1 MNFLKRLFGSGS
13 NGAKQP
19 NIPFGRYSDT
29 YKTPQQYD
37 AWDASLEAFEKK
49 EYLKSYRLFFSYL
62 RDEQVDNVLVEEV
75 DGQIK
80 FELLQG
86 SKKIT
91 GYADHKKVTVAAKVV
106 KTDDLNI
113 GFMRR
118 LMEENYK
125 MEYGRF
131 ALDKEEDIAIVFNT
145 YVLDGSPYKLYY
157 ALKEVATK
165 ADKMDDLLIEE
176 FDVLHQTDESLLR
189 AISDSEKEA
198 KYTFIQT
205 NIEAVLKEIDT
216 GKIQQEK
223 YPGAIAYLLLNL
235 GYKIDF
241 LTIPEGH
248 LMETLE
254 RIHRLFFSKDG
265 KNSIQKNGILYK
277 EYKKLLKRSKADYF
291 KEMYR
296 VKNTFGITKPATH
309 DRLVSFIDGELHNMD
324 WYRDNGHHAIAMA
337 IPGYIVGYCLFQFA
351 IPKPDKEFG
360 LLYYKVT
367 EPSYFKSIG
376 FHYDFVE
383 DNGTLNKRAIRSAIR
398 DIADTN
404 RVQYPKLN
412 PDTSELDYSSLVGFA
427 KSFLLMI
434 RNLDLTKAS

>member
-1 MNFLKRLFGSGS
+1 MEFFRRLFNSGS
-13 NGAKQP
+13 NRVKQP

-29 YKTPQQYD
+29 YKTVEQYN

-49 EYLKSYRLFFSYL
+49 EYLTAYRLFFSYL
-62 RDEQVDNVLVEEV
+62 SDKDVKNVQIEEV
-75 DGQIK
+75 DNQIN
-80 FELLQG
+80 FELQQG
-86 SKKIT
+86 SKKIA
-91 GYADHKKVTVAAKVV
+91 GYADKKKVMVAAKVV

-131 ALDKEEDIAIVFNT
+131 ALDEDNDIAIVFNT
-145 YVLDGSPYKLYY
+145 SVLDGSPYKLYY
-157 ALKEVATK
+157 ALKEVSTK

-176 FDVLHQTDESLLR
+176 FEVLHQTDESLLQEIQI
-189 AISDSEKEA
+189 AEKEV
-198 KYTFIQT
+198 KYAFIT
-205 NIEAVLKEIDT
+205 KNIEAVLNEIDT

-241 LTIPEGH
+241 LTLPEGH

-254 RIHRLFFSKDG
+254 RIHRLYFSKDG
-265 KNSIQKNGILYK
+265 KNSIQKNSTLYK
-277 EYKKLLKRSKADYF
+277 EYKKLLNRSKEDYF

-324 WYRDNGHHAIAMA
+324 WYRDNGHPAIAMA
-337 IPGYIVGYCLFQFA
+337 IPGYIIGYCMFQFA
-351 IPKPDKEFG
+351 VPKPDKAFG
-360 LLYYKVT
+360 KLYYKVT
-367 EPSYFKSIG
+367 EYDYFKALG
-376 FHYDFVE
+376 FQNDLVSSTG
-383 DNGTLNKRAIRSAIR
+383 DLNKRAIRSAIR
-398 DIADTN
+398 AIAEEN
-404 RVQYPKLN
+404 RIQYPKLN
-412 PDTSELDYSSLVGFA
+412 PDTSELDYSSMVRFA
-427 KSFLLMI
+427 KSFLLML
-434 RNLDLTKAS
+434 RNLDLTKAH